1 MPIYYAALALETA
14 RLAGELADGVEL
26 YMCSAQRMSQLA
38 QAAREAASSHGRKP
52 SDVAIT
58 MGLPTFVHDDL
69 ERAMSVARRRLA
81 FYGSLPF
88 YNRQMARAGFEAEA
102 QAAMAAAQRG
112 DKNAVEAAMSDR
124 LLDSM
129 ALIGPPVRCLER
141 LAAFRAAGAEL
152 PIIRPNEID
161 QNPRGYNPRR
171 DQSVLEGDLSQIS
184 ALMKGGAER
193 IFFTRTL
200 TRAALYATA
209 AARPCIFKPEPQDR
223 KGRGRPQRPRSHKAG
238 GEQGLPRPDNQAS
251 AARTVDRAVSQKRAR
266 IGLQGGAGRGQKWRR
281 SGAMAEEVYVGIDV
295 SKAELVMAVRPSGE
309 RAQLANNASGIKQL
323 VARLRELQPRLV
335 VVEAT
340 GGLQRQVVAALW
352 AAQIA
357 VAVVNPAWVRHFA
370 KGRGLRGKTDS
381 IDADLLALYAE
392 RERPEPRPPADA
404 ETAALQALVM
414 RREQLVEMVVAEEH
428 RLQRATASLRKEIRH
443 HISYLKGRIKDLEE
457 DLDQTVRRSQSW
469 RRKRE
474 VMGSAPGVGKVI
486 FDLIIQVTNNQL
498 CHHAISDI
506 RD

>member
-1 MPIYYAALALETA
+1 
-14 RLAGELADGVEL
+14 
-26 YMCSAQRMSQLA
+26 
-38 QAAREAASSHGRKP
+38 
-52 SDVAIT
+52 
-58 MGLPTFVHDDL
+58 
-69 ERAMSVARRRLA
+69 
-81 FYGSLPF
+81 
-88 YNRQMARAGFEAEA
+88 
-102 QAAMAAAQRG
+102 
-112 DKNAVEAAMSDR
+112 
-124 LLDSM
+124 
-129 ALIGPPVRCLER
+129 
-141 LAAFRAAGAEL
+141 
-152 PIIRPNEID
+152 
-161 QNPRGYNPRR
+161 
-171 DQSVLEGDLSQIS
+171 
-184 ALMKGGAER
+184 
-193 IFFTRTL
+193 
-200 TRAALYATA
+200 
-209 AARPCIFKPEPQDR
+209 
-223 KGRGRPQRPRSHKAG
+223 
-238 GEQGLPRPDNQAS
+238 
-251 AARTVDRAVSQKRAR
+251 
-266 IGLQGGAGRGQKWRR
+266 
-281 SGAMAEEVYVGIDV
+281 MAEEVYVGIDV

-474 VMGSAPGVGKVI
+474 VMGSAPGVGKVM
-486 FDLIIQVTNNQL
+486 
-498 CHHAISDI
+498 C
-506 RD
+506 